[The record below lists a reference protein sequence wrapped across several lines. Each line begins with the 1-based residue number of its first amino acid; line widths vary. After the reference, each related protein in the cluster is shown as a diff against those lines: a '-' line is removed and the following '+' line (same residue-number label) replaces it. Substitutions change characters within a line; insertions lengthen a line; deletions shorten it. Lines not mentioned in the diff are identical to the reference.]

1 VTAKIKRKRPAGSL
15 TSMFIRGV
23 PAMLKNAFKAYCV
36 LNGVDMKDM
45 IISFMSRTVKKEDKQ

>member
-1 VTAKIKRKRPAGSL
+1 
-15 TSMFIRGV
+15 MFIRGV